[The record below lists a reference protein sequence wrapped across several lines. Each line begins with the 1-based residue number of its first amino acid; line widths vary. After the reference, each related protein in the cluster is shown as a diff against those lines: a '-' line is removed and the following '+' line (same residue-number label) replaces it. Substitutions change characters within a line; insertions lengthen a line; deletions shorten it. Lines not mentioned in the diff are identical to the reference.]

1 MDSMHMT
8 LLEKKSFKFAARI
21 VKLSQYLSAEHREFV
36 LSRQILRS
44 GTAIGA
50 LIRESKY
57 AESKQ
62 DFLHK
67 QMIAL
72 KEANESDY
80 WIELL
85 YVSSLITHK
94 MYVSLKEDM
103 VELLK
108 MLVSSTKTVK
118 KSMG

>member
-1 MDSMHMT
+1 M
-8 LLEKKSFKFAARI
+8 R
-21 VKLSQYLSAEHREFV
+21 EHKEFV

-44 GTAIGA
+44 GTAVGA
-50 LIRESKY
+50 LIKESKY

-67 QMIAL
+67 QMVAL

-80 WIELL
+80 WLELL
-85 YVSSLITHK
+85 YASNLITEK
-94 MYVSLKEDM
+94 MHISLKEDM

-108 MLVSSTKTVK
+108 MLVASTKTVK
-118 KSMG
+118 KSIA

>member
-1 MDSMHMT
+1 MGYADAT
-8 LLEKKSFKFAARI
+8 LLEQKSFQFATRI
-21 VKLSQYLSAEHREFV
+21 VKLSQYLMREHKEFV

-67 QMIAL
+67 QMVAL

-85 YVSSLITHK
+85 YTSNYITNK
-94 MYVSLKEDM
+94 MYSSLKEDM
-103 VELLK
+103 IELLK
-108 MLVSSTKTVK
+108 MLVASTKTVK
-118 KSMG
+118 EGMV